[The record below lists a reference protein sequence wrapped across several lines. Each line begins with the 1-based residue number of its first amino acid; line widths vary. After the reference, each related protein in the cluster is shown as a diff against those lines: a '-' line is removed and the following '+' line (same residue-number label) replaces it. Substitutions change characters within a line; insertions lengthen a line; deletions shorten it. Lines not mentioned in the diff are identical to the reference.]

1 MLEENINYQYI
12 TEFINQNTPDTTPFL
27 AELEIYAKENFI
39 PIINRETRRFLE
51 MLLKLKQP
59 KRILEIGTAIGYSSL
74 VFEEATGALVDTI
87 EIDDKAAGLALK
99 NIQKAEKSEKITV
112 YHGDALTVL
121 KVLKQESYDAVFID
135 AAKGK
140 YPEFFRLCFPL
151 LKQGGLLICDNILYK
166 GMVANEALIP
176 RKKRALVHKLQ
187 RFITYLMRHTNLT
200 SSIVPIGDGLI
211 VSIKRSATC

>member
-12 TEFINQNTPDTTPFL
+12 TDFIYQNTPDTNPFL
-27 AELEIYAKENFI
+27 TELEVYAKENFV
-39 PIINRETRRFLE
+39 PIITRETRRFLE
-51 MLLKLKQP
+51 MLLQVKQP

-74 VFEEATGALVDTI
+74 VFEQATGAPVDTI
-87 EIDDKAAGLALK
+87 EINDKAVKLAISNIHRAGK
-99 NIQKAEKSEKITV
+99 EKKITI
-112 YHGDALTVL
+112 YHGDALTIL
-121 KVLKQESYDAVFID
+121 KVLKQETYDVIFID

-166 GMVANEALIP
+166 GMVANEALLP

-187 RFITYLMRHTNLT
+187 RFIAYLMRHTELT
-200 SSIVPIGDGLI
+200 SSIVPIGDGLM
-211 VSIKRSATC
+211 VSMKRSATS